1 MGARTRNF
9 WLVVWEN
16 IVLGYSRVNQIE
28 GLILEWRGVE
38 RLKMEGRVFLEELEK
53 SVVED
58 TIRSDSAPFLYM
70 WERQPR
76 AGRGD
81 QKGCRSSAESSVRS
95 VKHPRRFSQA
105 QRVDQKTNTLYS
117 VFHMPGPVLLGT
129 RGLKNVI
136 AGKPPVPIQVLAEMI
151 RFPP

>member
-95 VKHPRRFSQA
+95 VSIHEGFPRPNGWTKRQ
-105 QRVDQKTNTLYS
+105 
-117 VFHMPGPVLLGT
+117 T
-129 RGLKNVI
+129 RCIPYFTCLD
-136 AGKPPVPIQVLAEMI
+136 
-151 RFPP
+151 RYY